1 MKKKKFTPN
10 LITGFLSILIG
21 IFIILEIP
29 NEVENPV
36 LIFGQ
41 SSSEIDPELVP
52 FIVSIMLIFFGSYTM
67 IVERKSLLN
76 NHTLISYEVLGQN
89 KSMQVSEICRQA
101 TSKSIWA
108 QFLYLITKKNQSPY
122 FLEVGTNLGVS
133 GSYILEALKS
143 KSESNF
149 ITLEGLPQLCQISN
163 DQFFKISSSQKYTIV
178 EGLYEKTFPELFR
191 KNINFNILFIDG
203 NHRKDATLEYF
214 NNLKS
219 HLKLPAVFIFDDINW
234 SDEMKQAWKMI
245 KSDSDVS
252 YSIDMFK
259 LGIII
264 INKKINKFKAKHYY
278 LHLAY

>member
-1 MKKKKFTPN
+1 MIFSKIKKHFSLL
-10 LITGFLSILIG
+10 LIRLIEKRT
-21 IFIILEIP
+21 IHNMLA
-29 NEVENPV
+29 ENDQC
-36 LIFGQ
+36 LN
-41 SSSEIDPELVP
+41 D
-52 FIVSIMLIFFGSYTM
+52 IVSSLMQLKSGRYESEDILAFNRCEAY
-67 IVERKSLLN
+67 RKSLLN
-76 NHTLISYEVLGQN
+76 NHTLISYEVFGQN

-143 KSESNF
+143 KSDSNF
-149 ITLEGLPQLCQISN
+149 ITMEGLSQLCQIAN
-163 DQFFKISSSQKYTIV
+163 EQFFKISSSQKYTII
-178 EGLYEKTFPELFR
+178 EGLYATTFPELFR
-191 KNINFNILFIDG
+191 KKINFNILFIDG
-203 NHRKDATLEYF
+203 NHRKDATLKYF

-219 HLKLPAVFIFDDINW
+219 HLKLPAVLIFDDINW
-234 SDEMKQAWKMI
+234 SDEMKQVWKII

-259 LGIII
+259 LGVII
-264 INKKINKFKAKHYY
+264 INKKTNKFKAKHYY